1 MNNIIMENKK
11 FGTEGEVMAV
21 KYLTNNGY
29 KIKATNWYYKHK
41 EIDIVA
47 EKDEILSIV
56 EVKTRS
62 SDFCETPNELVPRKK
77 QRFLIEAAEA
87 YIQKNDIEHEIQ
99 FDLITIYFKNG
110 KRNLQHITEAFE
122 PH

>member
-1 MNNIIMENKK
+1 MENKK
-11 FGTEGEVMAV
+11 LGSEGEDMAV

-29 KIKATNWYYKHK
+29 KIRATNWYYKHK

-47 EKDEILSIV
+47 ENDEILSIV

-62 SDFCETPNELVPRKK
+62 SAFCETPNELVPRKK

-87 YIQKNDIEHEIQ
+87 YIQKNDIDKEIQ

-110 KRNLQHITEAFE
+110 KRDLQHITEAFE
-122 PH
+122 PHLL